1 MRIFSVISFVFLL
14 GVSTASAVQSNYEVA
29 DSLMQEISKS
39 YCEELKARGA
49 ESVELKIGDS
59 DTEKLLKYYL
69 VEYGANYGLK
79 FNAGDS
85 EASLEPIIK
94 KIVFDYGKSSES
106 GEIIR
111 TATLETAAVLKID
124 SEYLTLPERNL
135 KYTDTIPEDQIP
147 TLERSEFDFV
157 VGSFP
162 EDETGFIKKYGE
174 PLILI
179 SSAALTVI
187 LLFSVRS

>member
-1 MRIFSVISFVFLL
+1 MKYLALISLLLLVIS
-14 GVSTASAVQSNYEVA
+14 STASSAPSNYEIA
-29 DSLMQEISKS
+29 DSLTQEISKS
-39 YCEELKARGA
+39 YCEELKSRGV
-49 ESVELKIGDS
+49 ESVELKIGES
-59 DTEKLLKYYL
+59 DAEKLLKYYL
-69 VEYGANYGLK
+69 IEYGANYGVK

-124 SEYLTLPERNL
+124 SEFLTLPELYL
-135 KYTDTIPEDQIP
+135 KYTDMISKDQIP
-147 TLERSEFDFV
+147 TLERSEYDFV
-157 VGSFP
+157 VGSFS
-162 EDETGFIKKYGE
+162 DEKSGFFKKYGE

-179 SSAALTVI
+179 SSATLTVL